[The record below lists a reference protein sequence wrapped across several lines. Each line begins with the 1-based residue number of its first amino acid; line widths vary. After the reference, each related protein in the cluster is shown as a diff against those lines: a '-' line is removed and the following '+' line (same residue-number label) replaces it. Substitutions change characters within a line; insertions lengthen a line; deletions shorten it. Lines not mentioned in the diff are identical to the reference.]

1 MDDQTP
7 YPTVSDRIPS
17 IVSLYRILVSYP
29 CIVSFLY
36 EYVLRSHRIVGY
48 QYTYKI
54 QKIYNFSGIQLNTHL
69 MDTTEYSPVS
79 SNMSIHQRYEELN
92 TYS

>member
-54 QKIYNFSGIQLNTHL
+54 QLNTHL

-79 SNMSIHQRYEELN
+79 ANMSIHQRYEELN

>member
-7 YPTVSDRIPS
+7 YPTVSLASYPS
-17 IVSLYRILVSYP
+17 IVSLYRIL
-29 CIVSFLY
+29 IVSFLY

-79 SNMSIHQRYEELN
+79 ANMSIHQRYEELN